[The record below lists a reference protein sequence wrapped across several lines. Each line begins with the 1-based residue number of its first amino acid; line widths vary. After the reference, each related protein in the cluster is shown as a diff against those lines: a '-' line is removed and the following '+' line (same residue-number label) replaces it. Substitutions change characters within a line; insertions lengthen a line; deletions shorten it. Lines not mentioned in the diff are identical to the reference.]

1 MNLNMV
7 DDSVIYIFFNDLQ
20 SYIVHS
26 VVSWNIYLTS
36 CLIFARMDR
45 QRREE
50 ELKTRSSKKGPEP
63 DLPTSNRVYGL
74 SHDVKIV

>member
-1 MNLNMV
+1 MI
-7 DDSVIYIFFNDLQ
+7 SC
-20 SYIVHS
+20 
-26 VVSWNIYLTS
+26 

-63 DLPTSNRVYGL
+63 EHPSSNRVYGL
-74 SHDVKIV
+74 SRDVKIV

>member
-1 MNLNMV
+1 MSYLVFFLSAV
-7 DDSVIYIFFNDLQ
+7 DL
-20 SYIVHS
+20 VHS
-26 VVSWNIYLTS
+26 VISWNIYVIS

-63 DLPTSNRVYGL
+63 EHPSSNRVYGL
-74 SHDVKIV
+74 SRDVKLV